1 MRRLHL
7 SGENLLQGLVLLGL
21 LGMALRAMPVGAAPF
36 AYVANAGSNTVSVLD
51 TARNTVVAMVPVG
64 VFPNGATITPGG
76 TRAYVTNS
84 HSNTVSV
91 LDTARNT
98 VVATVPVGVFPGG
111 VAITPVVIQPPKIT
125 SFTAT
130 PTLGAVPL
138 VGVPVAFAVT
148 IADPTK
154 VQSVQ
159 WDFHGDGTV
168 DQTTTTL
175 TTQFTYTITGTFN
188 PTVTVLDTD
197 GGEASAATTVTAR

>member
-7 SGENLLQGLVLLGL
+7 SGGNLLQGLVLLGL
-21 LGMALRAMPVGAAPF
+21 LGMTLRAMPVGAAPF

-64 VFPNGATITPGG
+64 VFP
-76 TRAYVTNS
+76 
-84 HSNTVSV
+84 
-91 LDTARNT
+91 
-98 VVATVPVGVFPGG
+98 GG
-111 VAITPVVIQPPKIT
+111 VAITPGVIQPPKIT

-138 VGVPVAFAVT
+138 VDVPVAFAVT